1 MKLFHNKKV
10 VDAYVLDE
18 HLRPAELPSPGLGLE
33 KFQPLQYTAN
43 TPQKLDDF
51 YNSCAEKLTCLLA
64 VTDEYTDPAV
74 ADPFVD
80 A

>member
-43 TPQKLDDF
+43 TPQKLEDF
-51 YNSCAEKLTCLLA
+51 ITA
-64 VTDEYTDPAV
+64 VQKSSPVCWRAQTNTRIRRLQIPL
-74 ADPFVD
+74 
-80 A
+80 